1 MDTTR
6 IVLATALVA
15 YALGSFPTAYLV
27 GRLARGVDLRREGEG
42 NVGARNAFHE
52 VGPWWGVAVTAV
64 DMGKGAAVA
73 LLYGKSPLWQLS
85 VGAAFLVIGHAYPVW
100 LGFVGGKGL
109 ACAGGFTI
117 ALFPWAA
124 LVGGAASGVV
134 WVLTRRFLPTL
145 VTVTVA
151 AFAVA
156 PVTGGELPV
165 IGVALGTFLLVA
177 LKRVVDE
184 PRMRRIEARTG
195 WDRVHGGSQA

>member
-1 MDTTR
+1 MEAVWT
-6 IVLATALVA
+6 VVSTALVA
-15 YALGSFPTAYLV
+15 YALGSIPTAYLV
-27 GRLARGVDLRREGEG
+27 GKLARGIDLREAGEG
-42 NVGARNAFHE
+42 NIGARNAFHE
-52 VGPWWGVAVTAV
+52 VGHRWGLVVFAV
-64 DMGKGAAVA
+64 DIGKGAAVA
-73 LLYGKSPLWQLS
+73 LLFARSPLWQLAVAGS
-85 VGAAFLVIGHAYPVW
+85 FLILGHAYPVW

-109 ACAGGFTI
+109 ASAGGFTI

-124 LVGGAASGVV
+124 LIGGAASGAV
-134 WVLTRRFLPTL
+134 WLLTHRFLPTL
-145 VTVTVA
+145 VTVTVV

-165 IGVALGTFLLVA
+165 IGVALGTFVLVA